1 MGACAGQRG
10 AEHGELRPLY
20 RRQHGTGDN
29 TMASYAAGRMAD
41 VREPG
46 GARSGRSEMVTDA
59 GIVFEY
65 SARAQLNR
73 LLAGYLSGA

>member
-1 MGACAGQRG
+1 
-10 AEHGELRPLY
+10 
-20 RRQHGTGDN
+20 
-29 TMASYAAGRMAD
+29 MASYAAGRTAD